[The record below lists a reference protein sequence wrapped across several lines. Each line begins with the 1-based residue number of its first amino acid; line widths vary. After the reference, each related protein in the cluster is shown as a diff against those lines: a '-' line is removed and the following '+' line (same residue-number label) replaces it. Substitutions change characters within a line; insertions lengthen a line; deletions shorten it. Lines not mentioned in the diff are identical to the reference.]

1 MSDDTLLPFDLPSVG
16 RKKLTIDF
24 AGGNQSS
31 DGGLLLL
38 RAAERK
44 LGVCRR
50 LAEAMPDRRDPERV
64 RHAMFE
70 MVMARASAIACG
82 YEDAIDLDRLRHD
95 PLMKVAVGRCPASGA
110 PLASQ
115 STISRLENAPS
126 KTEAARLSA
135 ALLDQFGTTVKPGK
149 LEVLDIDDTFCAA
162 HGGQQ
167 LAFWNAHHDERG
179 FASMHIYHVA
189 SGTPVA
195 AILRPARTPK
205 GSEVRTVIKHV
216 TKRLRRHWP
225 KTRIVWRGDSH
236 YGRVEAMEWAED
248 NDADY
253 IFGLAGNAALDALV
267 AEAAVN
273 LRFHHAMSSKAKLRT
288 YASFLYQAGSWK
300 RPRKVVARLECSLQP
315 VGEAGMRQE
324 VDIRYVV
331 TSLKGSAQ
339 HLYENV
345 YCQRGQMENLIKL
358 HKAQLAS
365 DRMSCHSATAN
376 QVRLVLHTAAFW
388 LMHGVRA
395 AIPQAS
401 PLAKCEFATHPRA
414 PDQDRRA
421 RDRACRAHPRPAAH
435 QLPGR
440 GAVPVRRTRPHAV
453 RPMSRGA
460 VCPDEPPTRQIN
472 PERVASRVASHRSR
486 QTERRHA
493 SEPPDVQK
501 SAASCMIRASH
512 VAYCISARSD
522 QHINDFVAGYQREA
536 CNRP

>member
-1 MSDDTLLPFDLPSVG
+1 MTDDTLLPFDLPSVR
-16 RKKLTIDF
+16 RKKLTVDF
-24 AGGNQSS
+24 AGGSQSS
-31 DGGLLLL
+31 DAGLLLL
-38 RAAERK
+38 RQAERK
-44 LGVCRR
+44 LGICGR
-50 LAEAMPDRRDPERV
+50 LAAAMPDRRDPDRI

-70 MVMARASAIACG
+70 MVMARVSAIACG

-95 PLMKVAVGRCPASGA
+95 PLMKVAVGRCPTSGA

-126 KTEAARLSA
+126 RTEAARLAA
-135 ALLDQFGTTVKPGK
+135 ALVDQAGTTVTPRKQ
-149 LEVLDIDDTFCAA
+149 EVLDIDDTFCAA

-189 SGTPVA
+189 SGTPVVT
-195 AILRPARTPK
+195 ILRPARTPK
-205 GSEVRTVIKHV
+205 GAEVRTVIKHV
-216 TKRLRRHWP
+216 TQRLRRHWP
-225 KTRIVWRGDSH
+225 KTRLVWRGDSH
-236 YGRVEAMEWAED
+236 YGRVEVMDWAEN

-267 AEAAVN
+267 AKVALN
-273 LRFHHAMSSKAKLRT
+273 LRFHHAMSSKPKLRT
-288 YASFLYQAGSWK
+288 FATITYKAGSWK

-315 VGEAGMRQE
+315 VAGSTGLRQE

-331 TSLKGSAQ
+331 TSLNGSAQ

-395 AIPQAS
+395 AIPQAN
-401 PLAKCEFATHPRA
+401 PLAKCEFATIRE
-414 PDQDRRA
+414 RLIKIGA
-421 RDRACRAHPRPAAH
+421 RVIEHIARIRI
-435 QLPGR
+435 QLP
-440 GAVPVRRTRPHAV
+440 T
-453 RPMSRGA
+453 S
-460 VCPDEPPTRQIN
+460 C
-472 PERVASRVASHRSR
+472 PERALFRLVALGLMPSG
-486 QTERRHA
+486 
-493 SEPPDVQK
+493 P
-501 SAASCMIRASH
+501 
-512 VAYCISARSD
+512 
-522 QHINDFVAGYQREA
+522 
-536 CNRP
+536 

>member
-1 MSDDTLLPFDLPSVG
+1 MNDDTLLPFDLPAVC
-16 RKKLTIDF
+16 RKKLTVDF
-24 AGGNQSS
+24 DGGNQSS
-31 DGGLLLL
+31 DAGLLLL
-38 RAAERK
+38 REAERR

-50 LAEAMPDRRDPERV
+50 LAGAMPDRRDRDRV

-70 MVMARASAIACG
+70 MVMARVAAIACG
-82 YEDAIDLDRLRHD
+82 HEDAIDLDRLRHD
-95 PLMKVAVGRCPASGA
+95 PLMKLAVGRCPDSGA
-110 PLASQ
+110 ALASQ

-126 KTEAARLSA
+126 KTAAARLAA
-135 ALLDQFGTTVKPGK
+135 ALLDQFGTTVKPGR

-205 GSEVRTVIKHV
+205 GTEVRCVVKHV
-216 TKRLRRHWP
+216 TKHLRQHWP
-225 KTRIVWRGDSH
+225 HTRIVWRGDSH

-248 NDADY
+248 NGEHY
-253 IFGLAGNAALDALV
+253 IFGLAGNTTLDALV
-267 AEAAVN
+267 AETADN
-273 LRFHHAMSSKAKLRT
+273 LRFHHANSSQTKLRT
-288 YASFLYQAGSWK
+288 YASFTYQAGSWT

-315 VGEAGMRQE
+315 DAKDGTSTGMRQE

-358 HKAQLAS
+358 HKAQLSS

-395 AIPQAS
+395 AIPQMS
-401 PLAKCEFATHPRA
+401 PLATAEFATI
-414 PDQDRRA
+414 
-421 RDRACRAHPRPAAH
+421 RDRLIKIGARVIEHIARIRVN
-435 QLPGR
+435 LP
-440 GAVPVRRTRPHAV
+440 
-453 RPMSRGA
+453 SS
-460 VCPDEPPTRQIN
+460 C
-472 PERVASRVASHRSR
+472 PERALFRTVALGLMPSG
-486 QTERRHA
+486 
-493 SEPPDVQK
+493 P
-501 SAASCMIRASH
+501 
-512 VAYCISARSD
+512 
-522 QHINDFVAGYQREA
+522 
-536 CNRP
+536 

>member
-1 MSDDTLLPFDLPSVG
+1 MTDDTPLPFDLPSVR
-16 RKKLTIDF
+16 RKKLTVDF

-31 DGGLLLL
+31 DAGLLLL
-38 RAAERK
+38 REAERK

-50 LAEAMPDRRDPERV
+50 LAAAMPDRRDPDRI

-70 MVMARASAIACG
+70 MVMARVSAIACG
-82 YEDAIDLDRLRHD
+82 HEDAIDLDRLRHD
-95 PLMKVAVGRCPASGA
+95 PLMKLAVGRGPDSGA

-126 KTEAARLSA
+126 KTEAARLA
-135 ALLDQFGTTVKPGK
+135 ASLLDQFGTTVKPG
-149 LEVLDIDDTFCAA
+149 EQEILDIDDTFCAA

-189 SGTPVA
+189 SSTPVA
-195 AILRPARTPK
+195 TILRPARTPK
-205 GSEVRTVIKHV
+205 GTEVRTVVKHV

-225 KTRIVWRGDSH
+225 DTRIVWRGDSH

-248 NDADY
+248 DGADY
-253 IFGLAGNAALDALV
+253 IFGLAGNATLDALA
-267 AEAAVN
+267 AETAAN
-273 LRFHHAMSSKAKLRT
+273 LRFHHARSSEPKLRT
-288 YASFLYQAGSWK
+288 YASFTYQAGRWK

-315 VGEAGMRQE
+315 DAGETTLTGMRQE

-339 HLYENV
+339 HLYEDV

-395 AIPQAS
+395 AIPQTD
-401 PLAKCEFATHPRA
+401 PLARAEFATI
-414 PDQDRRA
+414 
-421 RDRACRAHPRPAAH
+421 RDRLIKVGARVIEHIARIRV
-435 QLPGR
+435 QLP
-440 GAVPVRRTRPHAV
+440 T
-453 RPMSRGA
+453 S
-460 VCPDEPPTRQIN
+460 C
-472 PERVASRVASHRSR
+472 PERALFRAVALGLMPSG
-486 QTERRHA
+486 
-493 SEPPDVQK
+493 P
-501 SAASCMIRASH
+501 
-512 VAYCISARSD
+512 
-522 QHINDFVAGYQREA
+522 
-536 CNRP
+536 